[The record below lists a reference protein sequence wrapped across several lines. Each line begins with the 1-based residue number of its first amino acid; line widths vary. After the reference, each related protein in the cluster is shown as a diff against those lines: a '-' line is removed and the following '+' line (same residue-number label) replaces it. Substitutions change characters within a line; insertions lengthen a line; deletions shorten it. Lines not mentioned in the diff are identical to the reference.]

1 MRVGPWSVGAQ
12 LDSSLELL
20 SGVELWVEDP
30 LSVGQVNVRSDSKG
44 SFVEKFD
51 LLLSELSVQNVEV
64 LHQGLQ
70 VGSEQVVIQMH
81 LVENNRVTSFSFT
94 YEDIVS

>member
-20 SGVELWVEDP
+20 SGVELGVEDP
-30 LSVGQVNVRSDSKG
+30 LSVGQVNVRSDSEG